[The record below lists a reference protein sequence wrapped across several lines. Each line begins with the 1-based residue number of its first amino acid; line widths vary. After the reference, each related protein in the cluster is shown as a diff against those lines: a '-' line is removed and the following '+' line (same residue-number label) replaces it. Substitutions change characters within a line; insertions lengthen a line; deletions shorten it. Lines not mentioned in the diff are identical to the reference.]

1 MVNKLEKAGVIRRYY
16 PLFGSSRVTTL
27 LHTLSRKNSVRKDSG
42 LYKLGHGE
50 KSIIWYWE
58 FDIEKRYYHQFTTI
72 DYRAAVE
79 FYKANKFMLWQ
90 EENGEGG
97 ESNREGDQVDAEEER
112 DDQEDDQAHGK
123 DGTESQNK
131 EQREAA
137 TDVQDQGHSENNARH
152 ESNNTEDNDN
162 REEHVKLN

>member
-79 FYKANKFMLWQ
+79 FSKANKFTLWQ

-112 DDQEDDQAHGK
+112 DDQAHGK
-123 DGTESQNK
+123 DGTESESK

-137 TDVQDQGHSENNARH
+137 TDVQDQGHSENDARH